1 MAPAIV
7 TKNLTKWYG
16 KTRALNDL
24 NLEVRRGEVFGFLGP
39 NGAGKTTTIR
49 LLLDL
54 IRPTSGQAAVLGF
67 DCRRQSINVRRRVG
81 YVPGEFSLYEALTGD
96 QFLGF
101 IAGLRGG
108 MDRRKVLDLSER
120 LDCNLRRPIRELS
133 RGNKQKIC
141 IIQALMNQPEVLLLD
156 EPTSGLD
163 PLMQQE
169 FFKIIAEVCE
179 EGRTVLFS
187 SHILSEVERAC
198 ERVAIIREGR
208 ILMISSVAELKAKSV
223 RRVEIA
229 FDGVV
234 PDGLFA
240 NLSEVRAIVQEDNRL
255 YCIVQGSLDA
265 MIKTLAN
272 HKVSDMISQEPSLE
286 DIFLAFYNEDPHAA

>member
-1 MAPAIV
+1 
-7 TKNLTKWYG
+7 
-16 KTRALNDL
+16 
-24 NLEVRRGEVFGFLGP
+24 
-39 NGAGKTTTIR
+39 
-49 LLLDL
+49 
-54 IRPTSGQAAVLGF
+54 
-67 DCRRQSINVRRRVG
+67 
-81 YVPGEFSLYEALTGD
+81 
-96 QFLGF
+96 
-101 IAGLRGG
+101 
-108 MDRRKVLDLSER
+108 
-120 LDCNLRRPIRELS
+120 
-133 RGNKQKIC
+133 
-141 IIQALMNQPEVLLLD
+141 MNQPEVLLLD